1 VWKRLLNSKTAALKL
16 GDFMVLNNLLSKFK
30 MPNMVREYAQLIQPP
45 SDISPEKHA
54 QLLKMTFERLIYG
67 FTVMP
72 IIATFAVLF
81 YGSQHD
87 MLPMSIWA
95 LGYVGAYFYRKR
107 LILQFDQD
115 MRDLDGHALMA
126 QWVPKLKRIVSIH
139 GLALCAPF
147 VLTASDPSFEF
158 NTLWYLVIA
167 AIVASN
173 AAHQTPV
180 LGIFVRFFNCS
191 WNVASLLSVIAY
203 PNHWYYITPMIL
215 MFTGA
220 NYRHALMAHKFFLQ
234 QVRLEESS
242 TRLAAQ
248 FKEAKE
254 AAENALYEK
263 NQFLAT
269 ASHDLRQPAHAMSML
284 IEAISHQ
291 NRDANLQPALA
302 DLRSSLRAM
311 NLMFNSL
318 LDLSKLEA
326 GVLRVEPKPVL
337 MPSLLRECIQLFEA
351 EAKDRRL
358 DIRLHLPPEA
368 AIAQTDVNLLR
379 QVVINLVQNALRYT
393 VNGGILVGLRSHGND
408 WQIEVWDTGIGVA
421 EEVQQMIYL
430 PYFRQEHA
438 WDIHSA
444 GHGLG
449 LSVVARCAALMKAQ
463 LGMQSKLGR
472 GSRFWIRVPKASVFA
487 RSEASAGSALL
498 PLQTSWP
505 AINQGRCL
513 IVEDDPQVSRAWQA
527 LMQSWG
533 VEVRIASNSAEA
545 FACLQTGFAPQA
557 ILCDERLRAGES
569 GFELLKALLER
580 LPHARGAMVSGEFNA
595 PVLVQA
601 EDEGFLVLRKPVD
614 IGLVHDL
621 LSRWLAPRD

>member
-1 VWKRLLNSKTAALKL
+1 
-16 GDFMVLNNLLSKFK
+16 MKFASWLPTIK
-30 MPNMVREYAQLIQPP
+30 MPSMAREYAQLIHPP
-45 SDISPEKHA
+45 NDISADKHA
-54 QLLKMTFERLIYG
+54 QLLKMSFERLIYG

-72 IIATFAVLF
+72 IIAALAALF
-81 YGSQHD
+81 YGREH
-87 MLPMSIWA
+87 SIFLMILWA
-95 LGYVGAYFYRKR
+95 LGYVGAFFYRKR
-107 LILQFDQD
+107 LIRQFSYDSQH
-115 MRDLDGHALMA
+115 LDGHALMSR
-126 QWVPKLKRIVSIH
+126 WVPKLKRIVSVH

-242 TRLAAQ
+242 TRLAEQ

-254 AAENALYEK
+254 VAETALQEK

-291 NRDANLQPALA
+291 NRDASLQPALA

-326 GVLRVEPKPVL
+326 GVLRVESHIVPL
-337 MPSLLRECIQLFEA
+337 HSLIKECVQLFEA
-351 EAKDRRL
+351 EAKDRNLKIRIQMPKL
-358 DIRLHLPPEA
+358 DA
-368 AIAQTDVNLLR
+368 SAQTDVNLLR
-379 QVVINLVQNALRYT
+379 QVIINLVQNAIRYT
-393 VNGGILVGLRSHGND
+393 MQGSILVGVRSNRD
-408 WQIEVWDTGIGVA
+408 AWRIEVWDTGVGVA
-421 EEVQQMIYL
+421 EDVQQMIYL

-438 WDIHSA
+438 WDLHSA

-449 LSVVARCAALMKAQ
+449 LSVVARCAALMKAP

-472 GSRFWIRVPKASVFA
+472 GSRFWIELPKSLAAPVHETPS
-487 RSEASAGSALL
+487 SPALA
-498 PLQTSWP
+498 LQQSWP
-505 AINQGRCL
+505 AIGHGCCL

-527 LMQSWG
+527 LMQSWA
-533 VEVRIASNSAEA
+533 VEVRIVSNSAEA
-545 FACLQTGFAPQA
+545 FACLDTGFVPQA

-569 GFELLKALLER
+569 GFELLKALMER
-580 LPHARGAMVSGEFNA
+580 LPQARGAMVSGEFNA
-595 PVLVQA
+595 PALVQA
-601 EDEGFLVLRKPVD
+601 EEEGFLVLRKPVD

-621 LSRWLAPRD
+621 LCRWLVKKC